1 MGFGLGITRAE
12 GESFVLQTSDG
23 HALITIQ
30 GFIRGEVRLTI
41 KAPPAIRI
49 FRSELLDG
57 SADHRDNEMSGP
69 VGPTIDVGDT
79 VQVPGGVDT
88 RTGWLPSDKVY
99 RVTGAVFDGTGCQL
113 FNLKSLNTPA
123 AVTGIAADRCVK
135 IDADNRSDK

>member
-1 MGFGLGITRAE
+1 MGFGLGISRAE

-23 HALITIQ
+23 DALITIQ
-30 GFIRGEVRLTI
+30 GFFRDEVRLTI
-41 KAPPAIRI
+41 KAPPAVRI
-49 FRSELLDG
+49 FRSELLD
-57 SADHRDNEMSGP
+57 DPRPDNEMSGP

-88 RTGWLPSDKVY
+88 RTGWLPSCKVY
-99 RVTGAVFDGTGCQL
+99 RVAGSVFDRQGCQL
-113 FNLKSLNTPA
+113 LDLKSTTTPA